1 MTPNE
6 FRNPEIPG
14 GAGRLNSGFR
24 ETDGKDA
31 MNPLNAENAAAK
43 KKQINGTEINESLK
57 TAKKKKNK
65 DFQKRKVES

>member
-1 MTPNE
+1 M
-6 FRNPEIPG
+6 
-14 GAGRLNSGFR
+14 NSGIPKSR
-24 ETDGKDA
+24 EEPEDSTQASGKPA
-31 MNPLNAENAAAK
+31 QRRCHESAECGECSGK

>member
-1 MTPNE
+1 
-6 FRNPEIPG
+6 
-14 GAGRLNSGFR
+14 
-24 ETDGKDA
+24 